1 MHKLQNENNT
11 LFEQVSQLKKKSPE
25 KREEIKSNDNAAEIK
40 KENALLKQQLA
51 EKEKLLN

>member
-1 MHKLQNENNT
+1 VHKLQNENNT

-40 KENALLKQQLA
+40 KENALLK
-51 EKEKLLN
+51 